1 MLGDLSAK
9 YESNGDCGCISDGYN
24 DAGGKSYGAYQLSSN
39 AGSLQAFIEW
49 MQRGDYAWMRDAL
62 AQYDLCSAD
71 FDTKWKELANSYYYD
86 FFTAQHDYIKSA
98 YYDPAVAALADAG
111 FRVEN
116 HSEVMQD
123 VIWSRAVQYGV
134 GNIVDM
140 FTEAC
145 SKMYNSGE
153 GKYTGYP
160 NLSYVDDAQFDY
172 DLIYAVYILVCG
184 SQEWNNGPSKD
195 SLNNRFASE
204 CHDALA
210 KL

>member
-24 DAGGKSYGAYQLSSN
+24 DAGGKSYGAYQFSSV
-39 AGSLQAFIEW
+39 AGTL
-49 MQRGDYAWMRDAL
+49 
-62 AQYDLCSAD
+62 AD
-71 FDTKWKELANSYYYD
+71 FVNWLSNVNTDFYNTLASCGLSGEDFDAAWIQLASNYPDEFLQVQHEYIKEKYYDVSMAKLAN
-86 FFTAQHDYIKSA
+86 
-98 YYDPAVAALADAG
+98 AG

-116 HSEVMQD
+116 HAAVMQD

-153 GKYTGYP
+153 GEYTGYP
-160 NLSYVDDAQFDY
+160 NLSYIDDAQFDY